1 MELTLDQLLVLV
13 EGRVLLQE
21 TARDSPPRLTG
32 FATLAEAGAGDLS
45 FFGNERYLSDL
56 RKTRAA
62 VVLVPGDFSEDIPG
76 VILVAVNNPSASF
89 GLVVERFC
97 PPKRPFSP
105 GVHPLAVIDP
115 SVEMDPE
122 KVCIG
127 PFVVLEAGVKI
138 GDGTGIAP
146 GCFVGEGTK
155 IGRNCQLHARVTVYH
170 HCEIGD
176 RVGLHSGVVL
186 GADGFGY
193 EFVDGRHRKIDQV
206 GIVRVDDDVEIGAN
220 TTVDRARFGRT
231 WIKEGAKI
239 DNQVQIAHNCVIG
252 RHAIVISQA
261 GIAGSTKVG
270 DHAVIAAQAGVAGH
284 LEIGP
289 QVVVAA
295 QSGVTKSLLSKGQY
309 MGFPATPVAE
319 MRRQYVH
326 LRKIGNLL
334 ERVAA
339 LEKAKPPEPAPPPA

>member
-1 MELTLDQLLVLV
+1 MDQLVVLV
-13 EGRVLLQE
+13 QGRILF
-21 TARDSPPRLTG
+21 RPNGGDYPRSITG
-32 FATLAEAGAGDLS
+32 FATLAEAGAGDVS
-45 FFGNERYLSDL
+45 FFGNERYLADF
-56 RKTRAA
+56 RKTQASA
-62 VVLVPGDFSEDIPG
+62 VLVPRDFSGEISG
-76 VILVAVNNPSASF
+76 VTMVAVDNPSVAF

-97 PPKRPFSP
+97 PPKRPFVP
-105 GVHPLAVIDP
+105 GIHPTAVIDA
-115 SVEMDPE
+115 SVEMNPE

-138 GDGTGIAP
+138 GDGTGIGP

-155 IGRNCQLHARVTVYH
+155 IGRDCQLHARVTVYH

-193 EFVDGRHRKIDQV
+193 EYVDGRHRKIDQV
-206 GIVRVDDDVEIGAN
+206 GIVRVEDDVEIGAN

-261 GIAGSTKVG
+261 GIAGSTRVG
-270 DHAVIAAQAGVAGH
+270 DYAVIAAQAGVAGH

-339 LEKAKPPEPAPPPA
+339 LEKGKPPEPAPPPS